1 MICNIRRLST
11 WEHLASLTAL
21 DWELPLWA
29 EDDEQGRVTIFGE
42 QPDYSG
48 QWACINGGLFFI
60 SGSAPDSGSTKLTLR
75 LPRYAFSRELP
86 YSGTGSETYGEFI
99 AGIITAEYIGQADT
113 EYATPYLSVSNT
125 DKTAFTFPV
134 ESGKLYA
141 LSDIWTAAE
150 KAGVRFV
157 FSTTPD
163 ALTLTVETGE
173 QKTVNLFSGN
183 AGVIVSS
190 QQWSS
195 SVVAKVTVRPEAGT
209 PEDWY
214 LQEDGSVAQTPPQER
229 LHGQWT
235 TVEISGDKPPQEA
248 AQEAM
253 DNNTAGYKIEL
264 HTTRTDLHLGDTAML
279 RTGGLTRSI
288 KLSACIASSA
298 DSRRKIKCGTLAATL
313 SDALRQATQGRK

>member
-1 MICNIRRLST
+1 M
-11 WEHLASLTAL
+11 
-21 DWELPLWA
+21 
-29 EDDEQGRVTIFGE
+29 
-42 QPDYSG
+42 
-48 QWACINGGLFFI
+48 
-60 SGSAPDSGSTKLTLR
+60 
-75 LPRYAFSRELP
+75 
-86 YSGTGSETYGEFI
+86 
-99 AGIITAEYIGQADT
+99 
-113 EYATPYLSVSNT
+113 
-125 DKTAFTFPV
+125 FTFPV

-157 FSTTPD
+157 FSTAPE

-173 QKTVNLFSGN
+173 PKTVNLFSGN

-195 SVVAKVTVRPEAGT
+195 SVVAKVTVRPEGGT

-214 LQEDGSVAQTPPQER
+214 LQEDGSVAQTPPLER

-264 HTTRTDLHLGDTAML
+264 HTTRTDLQLGDTAML
-279 RTGGLTRSI
+279 RSGGLTRSI

>member
-99 AGIITAEYIGQADT
+99 AGILTAEYIGQADA
-113 EYATPYLSVSNT
+113 EYAMPYLSVSNT

-150 KAGVRFV
+150 KA
-157 FSTTPD
+157 
-163 ALTLTVETGE
+163 A
-173 QKTVNLFSGN
+173 SG
-183 AGVIVSS
+183 S
-190 QQWSS
+190 
-195 SVVAKVTVRPEAGT
+195 
-209 PEDWY
+209 
-214 LQEDGSVAQTPPQER
+214 
-229 LHGQWT
+229 
-235 TVEISGDKPPQEA
+235 
-248 AQEAM
+248 
-253 DNNTAGYKIEL
+253 
-264 HTTRTDLHLGDTAML
+264 
-279 RTGGLTRSI
+279 
-288 KLSACIASSA
+288 C
-298 DSRRKIKCGTLAATL
+298 SRR
-313 SDALRQATQGRK
+313 RQRL

>member
-1 MICNIRRLST
+1 M
-11 WEHLASLTAL
+11 
-21 DWELPLWA
+21 
-29 EDDEQGRVTIFGE
+29 
-42 QPDYSG
+42 
-48 QWACINGGLFFI
+48 
-60 SGSAPDSGSTKLTLR
+60 
-75 LPRYAFSRELP
+75 
-86 YSGTGSETYGEFI
+86 
-99 AGIITAEYIGQADT
+99 
-113 EYATPYLSVSNT
+113 
-125 DKTAFTFPV
+125 
-134 ESGKLYA
+134 
-141 LSDIWTAAE
+141 
-150 KAGVRFV
+150 
-157 FSTTPD
+157 FSTAPE

-173 QKTVNLFSGN
+173 PKTVNLFSGN

-195 SVVAKVTVRPEAGT
+195 SVVAKVTVRPEGGT

-214 LQEDGSVAQTPPQER
+214 LQEDGSVEQTPPQER

-235 TVEISGDKPPQEA
+235 TVEISGDKLPQEA

-264 HTTRTDLHLGDTAML
+264 YTTRTDLHLGDTAML
-279 RTGGLTRSI
+279 RSGGLTRSI

>member
-99 AGIITAEYIGQADT
+99 AGILTAEYIGQADA
-113 EYATPYLSVSNT
+113 EYAMPYLSVSNT

-157 FSTTPD
+157 FSTAPE

-173 QKTVNLFSGN
+173 PKTVNLFSGN

-190 QQWSS
+190 RNGPAPSS
-195 SVVAKVTVRPEAGT
+195 RRSPCGRRAVRRKTGICRRTAAWRRPRRRS
-209 PEDWY
+209 
-214 LQEDGSVAQTPPQER
+214 GSMGSGRRLRSAATSCRRRRRRRRWTTTPP
-229 LHGQWT
+229 
-235 TVEISGDKPPQEA
+235 A
-248 AQEAM
+248 
-253 DNNTAGYKIEL
+253 
-264 HTTRTDLHLGDTAML
+264 
-279 RTGGLTRSI
+279 TRSSFI
-288 KLSACIASSA
+288 QRAPICISATRQCCAPA
-298 DSRRKIKCGTLAATL
+298 D
-313 SDALRQATQGRK
+313 